1 MLLFILFRFEK
12 DEILN
17 NKSCTPLKGI
27 VKKSE
32 NRLIYRDSDIQD
44 TEMYGISHLLE
55 LTDRDVVLTGG
66 DGICTIRFFAERDNA
81 ITACQQD
88 AKTKDESLTVRVDIT
103 LI

>member
-1 MLLFILFRFEK
+1 M
-12 DEILN
+12 N

-66 DGICTIRFFAERDNA
+66 DGICTIRFFAERDN
-81 ITACQQD
+81 IEHKTAYLQY
-88 AKTKDESLTVRVDIT
+88 TKDLVLFCEMQIQN
-103 LI
+103 